1 MEKKQTVNNRDTA
14 ILFDEFF
21 RRAGGWIRHQ
31 FNRQMEQH
39 SYNLTSAQYKILIL
53 ISHMQPCRMSD
64 LSEAAMVSTS
74 SLTIMLNRLVDD
86 GLVERLSA
94 PEDRRVIKVRL
105 TEKGKVLLKKVH
117 EGYLDVLENVVA
129 SLAEDKKEVLLK
141 LLTEVKQ
148 IMDDLGNRGE
158 NRADGRNG

>member
-1 MEKKQTVNNRDTA
+1 MGDKQIKNDRDIA
-14 ILFDEFF
+14 ILFDAFF

-31 FNRQMEQH
+31 FNKQVEKHR
-39 SYNLTSAQYKILIL
+39 YNLTSAQYKVLIL

-105 TEKGKVLLKKVH
+105 TEKGEVLLKKVH
-117 EGYLDVLENVVA
+117 EGYLDVLEDLIA
-129 SLAEDKKEVLLK
+129 SLEQPRKDTLLQLLSEVN
-141 LLTEVKQ
+141 Q
-148 IMDDLGNRGE
+148 IMDEIGSRYSRTE
-158 NRADGRNG
+158 GRNE